1 MNMHGDVKRR
11 YQSPLRQAQ
20 ARTTRKAVIG
30 AAARLFAER
39 GYVTTSIDDI
49 AAAAGVS
56 RATVFS
62 SVGGKAVLLKT
73 AFDVAIVGDDEP
85 VALPDRPRSKA
96 IREEPDQRR
105 YLALY
110 AGLVTE
116 MWVRLGGIY
125 EAVRGAASADPEARG
140 LWETH
145 QAQRRVGAANV
156 VGDLQR
162 KGSLR
167 EGLEVE
173 AAADIVWVLNDPG
186 LYHQLVDRQGW
197 APETF
202 ARWLAEAMQRLLLAD
217 ELPTGVS
224 SRPPDA

>member
-1 MNMHGDVKRR
+1 MTRATGVKRP

-20 ARTTRKAVIG
+20 ARTTRAAVIG
-30 AAARLFAER
+30 AAARLFAGH
-39 GYVTTSIDDI
+39 GYVATSIDDI

-62 SVGGKAVLLKT
+62 SVGGKPVLLKT

-85 VALPDRPRSKA
+85 VSLPDRPRSKA

-110 AGLVTE
+110 AALVTE

-125 EAVRGAASADPEARG
+125 EAVRGAASADPEARE

-145 QAQRRVGAANV
+145 QAQRRAGAANV
-156 VGDLQR
+156 VGDLLR

-167 EGLEVE
+167 EGLEE
-173 AAADIVWVLNDPG
+173 RAAADIVWVLNDPG

-197 APETF
+197 TPERF
-202 ARWLAEAMQRLLLAD
+202 QEWLAESMDRLLLPD
-217 ELPTGVS
+217 QLPTG
-224 SRPPDA
+224 RPAG

>member
-1 MNMHGDVKRR
+1 MSLMNRGGGVKRPYR
-11 YQSPLRQAQ
+11 SPLRQAQ
-20 ARTTRKAVIG
+20 ARTTRAAVIG
-30 AAARLFAER
+30 AASRLFAEH
-39 GYVTTSIDDI
+39 GYVATSIDDI

-62 SVGGKAVLLKT
+62 SVGGKPVLLKT

-85 VALPDRPRSKA
+85 VSLPDRPRSRA

-110 AGLVTE
+110 AALVTE

-125 EAVRGAASADPEARG
+125 EAVRGAASADAEARG

-156 VGDLQR
+156 VGDLLR

-167 EGLEVE
+167 EGLEE
-173 AAADIVWVLNDPG
+173 RAAADIVWVLNDPG

-197 APETF
+197 TPERF
-202 ARWLAEAMQRLLLAD
+202 EEWLAESMGRLLLPD
-217 ELPTGVS
+217 QLPSGK
-224 SRPPDA
+224 RAG

>member
-1 MNMHGDVKRR
+1 MNTEGDVKRS

-39 GYVTTSIDDI
+39 GYVATSIDDI

-62 SVGGKAVLLKT
+62 SVGGKPVLLKT

-85 VALPDRPRSKA
+85 VSLPDRPRSKA

-110 AGLVTE
+110 AGLGT
-116 MWVRLGGIY
+116 
-125 EAVRGAASADPEARG
+125 D
-140 LWETH
+140 T
-145 QAQRRVGAANV
+145 
-156 VGDLQR
+156 
-162 KGSLR
+162 
-167 EGLEVE
+167 
-173 AAADIVWVLNDPG
+173 
-186 LYHQLVDRQGW
+186 
-197 APETF
+197 
-202 ARWLAEAMQRLLLAD
+202 
-217 ELPTGVS
+217 
-224 SRPPDA
+224 

>member
-1 MNMHGDVKRR
+1 MNTEGGVKRP

-39 GYVTTSIDDI
+39 GYVATSIDEI

-62 SVGGKAVLLKT
+62 SVGGKPVLLKA

-85 VALPDRPRSKA
+85 VSLPDRPRSKA

-105 YLALY
+105 YLSMY

-125 EAVRGAASADPEARG
+125 EAVRGAASADPEAG
-140 LWETH
+140 DLWETH

-156 VGDLQR
+156 VGDLLG

-167 EGLEVE
+167 EGLEE
-173 AAADIVWVLNDPG
+173 GAAADIVWVLNDPG

-197 APETF
+197 KPERFET
-202 ARWLAEAMQRLLLAD
+202 WLAESMVRLLLPDQSNSGKPA
-217 ELPTGVS
+217 LP
-224 SRPPDA
+224 

>member
-1 MNMHGDVKRR
+1 MNKDGGVKRS

-20 ARTTRKAVIG
+20 ARTTRAAVIR
-30 AAARLFAER
+30 AAARLFAEH
-39 GYVTTSIDDI
+39 GYVATSIDDI

-62 SVGGKAVLLKT
+62 SVGGKPVLLKT

-85 VALPDRPRSKA
+85 VSLPDRPRSKA

-110 AGLVTE
+110 AALVTE

-125 EAVRGAASADPEARG
+125 EAVRGAASADPEARE
-140 LWETH
+140 LWEAH
-145 QAQRRVGAANV
+145 QGQRRVGAANV
-156 VGDLQR
+156 VGDLLR

-167 EGLEVE
+167 DGLEE
-173 AAADIVWVLNDPG
+173 RAAADVVWVLNDPG

-197 APETF
+197 TAKRFEE
-202 ARWLAEAMQRLLLAD
+202 WLAESMGRLLLPD
-217 ELPTGVS
+217 QLPSGQ
-224 SRPPDA
+224 PAG